1 VSYEKA
7 LKKRTCL
14 TMFIVTLSNILNP
27 YDKFAVVSEYSII
40 QPEPTPGVLRLV
52 VH

>member
-1 VSYEKA
+1 
-7 LKKRTCL
+7 
-14 TMFIVTLSNILNP
+14 MFIVTLSNILNP